1 MKKQQNQQEKELRE
15 TIANEILN
23 IELDENQQK
32 EIIRGRLNF
41 IRKMQF
47 FTKSFDVV
55 HEIDK
60 FNMSR
65 SARFKLIKCF
75 ANHHAIDDTIVDFVF
90 TSIEANVLAAQ
101 I

>member
-1 MKKQQNQQEKELRE
+1 MKKQQNQQEALCE

-23 IELDENQQK
+23 IELDEQQQK
-32 EIIRGRLNF
+32 ALIRERLKF

-47 FTKSFDVV
+47 ITSGFNVV

-90 TSIEANVLAAQ
+90 TSIETNVLAAQ